1 MKRRTVQTKKTP
13 SGGGTLLKIGEVA
26 ERLGTTARTLRFYEE
41 QGLLEPVRTEKGTR
55 LYSSEDIERF
65 RVVLRLADLGL
76 PLRDVSELAR
86 ARPESRTGDQA
97 SHKVYALL
105 QQLRAEVERKRREC
119 MAMLRDIERAEALV
133 KECFGCERPPTAAE
147 CSTCPVSR
155 NLARSKLFHL
165 VWDRDGPA

>member
-1 MKRRTVQTKKTP
+1 M
-13 SGGGTLLKIGEVA
+13 LLKIGDVA
-26 ERLGTTARTLRFYEE
+26 ERLGATTRTLRFYEE

-76 PLRDVSELAR
+76 PLRDVRELAQ
-86 ARPESRTGDQA
+86 ARPESSSGDQA
-97 SHKVYALL
+97 SHKVHALL
-105 QQLRAEVERKRREC
+105 ERLRGEVECKRREC
-119 MAMLRDIERAEALV
+119 TAMLKDIEKAEVLV

-155 NLARSKLFHL
+155 SLARSKLFHL
-165 VWDRDGPA
+165 VWDRDRAA